1 MTQIDLNFTRPTDI
15 PNPFTAGTQND
26 RVLRM
31 LQRGPITNVDLVHSR
46 ILKYTG
52 RISEVREALRP
63 YLMDVHAER
72 VPGTGTFVYSL
83 KGGV

>member
-1 MTQIDLNFTRPTDI
+1 MPIK
-15 PNPFTAGTQND
+15 NPFKPRTQNY
-26 RVLRM
+26 RLLEQ
-31 LQRGPITNVDLVHSR
+31 LQKRPITNIEITHGMY

-72 VPGTGTFVYSL
+72 VPGTRGVFLYSL
-83 KGGV
+83 KGGL